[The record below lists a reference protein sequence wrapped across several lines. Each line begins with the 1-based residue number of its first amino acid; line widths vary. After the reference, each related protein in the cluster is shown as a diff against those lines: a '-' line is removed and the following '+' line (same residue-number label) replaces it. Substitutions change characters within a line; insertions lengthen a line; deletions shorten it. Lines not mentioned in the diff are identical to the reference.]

1 MKQVALLLMIVML
14 GNGCGS
20 NDSAERVS
28 CATAGLTLS
37 VSAVINATSC
47 KAVDGSIT
55 VRASGGTGPYDF
67 NLNGGVFQTNPRFDD
82 VGPGTYA
89 IKVKDLNGCE
99 ASIEATVAAPNSDLS
114 AQASAVVADNLCVAD
129 NGSLQLAAT
138 GGAAPYQFKLPG
150 GVFSDATTYN
160 NLKHG
165 TYAVIVKDANECQVT
180 VSLTVPRGNTGIS
193 YQTEIKPIFEATC
206 IRFSGC
212 HGPGTGPRDWTNFA
226 NVKRE
231 ATLIKTRTG
240 NRSMPISPAPS
251 LTQQQIDV
259 IACWVDD
266 GANEN

>member
-1 MKQVALLLMIVML
+1 MKQVSLVVVILTMAM
-14 GNGCGS
+14 GCGN
-20 NDSAERVS
+20 NDSSERVS
-28 CATAGLTLS
+28 CASAGLTLS

-47 KAVDGSIT
+47 KAVDGSVT
-55 VRASGGTGPYDF
+55 VSASGGTAPYDF
-67 NLNGGVFQTNPRFDD
+67 NLNGGVFQTNPRFENL
-82 VGPGTYA
+82 GPGTYS

-99 ASIEATVAAPNSDLS
+99 TTLEATIGTPNSNLN
-114 AQASAVVADNLCVAD
+114 AQASSVKADNLCFSD
-129 NGSLQLAAT
+129 NGELEIAAT
-138 GGAAPYQFKLPG
+138 GGTAPYQFKLPG
-150 GVFSDATTYN
+150 GLFSDVTTYT

-165 TYAVIVKDANECQVT
+165 SYAVIVKDANECQVT

-193 YQTEIKPIFEATC
+193 YQTQIKPILEASCT
-206 IRFSGC
+206 RFSGC
-212 HGPGTGPRDWTNFA
+212 HGSGTGSRDWTNFA

-251 LTQQQIDV
+251 LTQQEIDA